1 MAFKI
6 RNFAMSPFRQEENPK
21 KAIEKDNFD
30 EEFEKLENLRKNS
43 EEKNVEYGSPEYERL
58 YNEGSITG
66 VTTDGKGNYR
76 PMIAL
81 DEVDLGAL
89 KANKKIGESSIID
102 TSKGSSFPTGAS
114 TETLKQWYA
123 NNPPRDTIKDISK
136 NSKDY
141 QVASLTPTESVED
154 LKTLT
159 GNPFDGIRAILRTDD
174 SGGDFPTSLKDLRAL
189 KKLADRD
196 DGSVNSEQA
205 KSILSRSKGFN
216 TASAFLPPILTADT
230 AASLISGD
238 PVAAIL
244 KKGKYIKPV
253 SKILKKN
260 KLGKKI
266 YNSLDEVYYG
276 YKGAK
281 KLL

>member
-6 RNFAMSPFRQEENPK
+6 KNFAASPLRNEEEPKKQSDYVIPGMEKGYFEDNQTEETPVPFRPEALTEK
-21 KAIEKDNFD
+21 EKA
-30 EEFEKLENLRKNS
+30 LENKSRQ
-43 EEKNVEYGSPEYERL
+43 
-58 YNEGSITG
+58 
-66 VTTDGKGNYR
+66 
-76 PMIAL
+76 AL
-81 DEVDLGAL
+81 T
-89 KANKKIGESSIID
+89 ANKKIGETALGAQYPQQDSLSEAIYKA
-102 TSKGSSFPTGAS
+102 TGRVVPQSKPP
-114 TETLKQWYA
+114 E
-123 NNPPRDTIKDISK
+123 NNNLTQD
-136 NSKDY
+136 SKDY
-141 QVASLTPTESVED
+141 EVASLAPTESIED

-159 GNPFDGIRAILRTDD
+159 GNPFDGIRAILRTDN
-174 SGGDFPTSLKDLRAL
+174 SGGDFPTSLKDLRSL

-205 KSILSRSKGFN
+205 KSILSRSKEFN
-216 TASAFLPPILTADT
+216 TASAFLPPVLAADT
-230 AASLISGD
+230 AANLISGD

-244 KKGKYIKPV
+244 KKGKYFKPV

-260 KLGKKI
+260 KLGKQI